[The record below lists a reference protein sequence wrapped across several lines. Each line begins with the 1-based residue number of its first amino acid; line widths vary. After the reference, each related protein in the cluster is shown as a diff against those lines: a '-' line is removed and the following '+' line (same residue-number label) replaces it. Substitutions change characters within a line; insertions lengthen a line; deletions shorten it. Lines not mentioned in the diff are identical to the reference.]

1 MARPKKLSEVDQP
14 ETEQP
19 DTLQQ
24 QPETQPEP
32 ETQQSTVRVR
42 PIHGPMH
49 HLFQNVRIDGI
60 TELEMD
66 NWLEVQI
73 AAGKLEIV

>member
-1 MARPKKLSEVDQP
+1 MARPKKVI

-19 DTLQQ
+19 DALQQPQSEQ
-24 QPETQPEP
+24 QPETQQPL
-32 ETQQSTVRVR
+32 VRVR

>member
-1 MARPKKLSEVDQP
+1 MARPKKVI

-19 DTLQQ
+19 DTLQE
-24 QPETQPEP
+24 QPETQPES
-32 ETQQSTVRVR
+32 ETQPQVRVR

-73 AAGKLEIV
+73 AAGKLELV

>member
-1 MARPKKLSEVDQP
+1 MARPKKAA

-19 DTLQQ
+19 ESDQLKSDS
-24 QPETQPEP
+24 PL
-32 ETQQSTVRVR
+32 VKVR

-49 HLFQNVRIDGI
+49 HLFQNVRIDGV

>member
-1 MARPKKLSEVDQP
+1 MARPKKVIETEQPDALQQP

-19 DTLQQ
+19 ETLQQ
-24 QPETQPEP
+24 PT
-32 ETQQSTVRVR
+32 SVVRVR

>member
-1 MARPKKLSEVDQP
+1 MARPKKLVETEQPEALQQP
-14 ETEQP
+14 ETESE
-19 DTLQQ
+19 Q
-24 QPETQPEP
+24 QPLRCDYM
-32 ETQQSTVRVR
+32 VKVR

-49 HLFQNVRIDGI
+49 HLFQNMRIDGV

-73 AAGKLEIV
+73 AAGKLELV